1 MSILFFKFFNLR
13 NFYEYKYIKMK
24 IAHIILTSQNGGAE
38 KVFIDYIELLKNIGH
53 ENFAIIKHDA
63 PYFSKLEKLQ
73 IKTQKITNKLGYYDF
88 MAIKKIRDFV
98 EENKIDIV
106 IAHAGKSMVLA
117 HKSLKKIIN
126 KKVILV
132 AVNHSNN
139 IKRSLCADIIFSV
152 NKEIFFKTI
161 DKKRTPENS
170 FVIYN
175 AIDLKG
181 FEPDFCEYNFSK
193 KSPIIIGVIGRL
205 HNAKG
210 FDLAIEALK
219 ILQKKSTQKFILKIA
234 GTGEE
239 MANLQKKVKDLN
251 LENDVEFLGWVT
263 NSKDFFAQIDIF
275 ILPSHVETFGLVILE
290 AMKYGK
296 PIIATNCDGPREIL
310 RHEIEGLI
318 IDLKSNEGIPNQ
330 IAKNVEKL
338 IFDQELANKLVKNS
352 YQRLKARFSSEV
364 LQGLLGDIF
373 KIKN

>member
-1 MSILFFKFFNLR
+1 
-13 NFYEYKYIKMK
+13 MK

-53 ENFAIIKHDA
+53 ENFAIIKNDA
-63 PYFSKLEKLQ
+63 PYFSKLEKLE
-73 IKTQKITNKLGYYDF
+73 IKTKKITNKLGYYDF
-88 MAIKKIRDFV
+88 LAIKKIKDFV
-98 EENKIDIV
+98 EENNIDII

-117 HKSLKKIIN
+117 HKSLKKIFN

-139 IKRSLCADIIFSV
+139 VKRSLHADIIFSV

-170 FVIYN
+170 FIIYN

-181 FEPDFCEYNFSK
+181 FEPNFCNYNFSK
-193 KSPIIIGVIGRL
+193 KSPIILGVIGRL
-205 HNAKG
+205 DKAKG
-210 FDLAIEALK
+210 FYYAIDALK
-219 ILQKKSTQKFILKIA
+219 ILENNTQKKFILKIA
-234 GTGEE
+234 GTGNE
-239 MANLQKKVKDLN
+239 MTNLQMKVKDLN
-251 LENDVEFLGWVT
+251 LENQVEFLGWIGD
-263 NSKDFFAQIDIF
+263 SKDFFSQIDIF
-275 ILPSHVETFGLVILE
+275 ILPSNVETFGLVILE

-310 RHEIEGLI
+310 RHEIEGLMM
-318 IDLKSNEGIPNQ
+318 DLKSNESLPKQ

-338 IFDQELANKLVKNS
+338 IYDEELANKLVKNS
-352 YQRLKARFSSEV
+352 YQRLKARFSFEV
-364 LQGLLGDIF
+364 LQALLGDIF

>member
-1 MSILFFKFFNLR
+1 
-13 NFYEYKYIKMK
+13 MK

-53 ENFAIIKHDA
+53 ENFAIIKNDA
-63 PYFSKLEKLQ
+63 PYFSKLEKLE
-73 IKTQKITNKLGYYDF
+73 IKTKKITNKLGYYDF
-88 MAIKKIRDFV
+88 LAIKKIKDFV
-98 EENKIDIV
+98 EENNIDIL

-139 IKRSLCADIIFSV
+139 IKRSLRADIIFSV

-170 FVIYN
+170 FIIYN

-181 FEPDFCEYNFSK
+181 FEPNFCNYNFSK
-193 KSPIIIGVIGRL
+193 KSPIILGVIGRL
-205 HNAKG
+205 DKAKG
-210 FDLAIEALK
+210 FDYAIDALK
-219 ILQKKSTQKFILKIA
+219 ILENDSQKKFILKIA
-234 GTGEE
+234 GSGNE
-239 MANLQKKVKDLN
+239 MANLQMKVKDLN
-251 LENDVEFLGWVT
+251 LENQVEFLGWIGD
-263 NSKDFFAQIDIF
+263 SKDFFEQIDIF
-275 ILPSHVETFGLVILE
+275 ILTSKIETFGLVILE

-310 RHEIEGLI
+310 RHEIEGLMV
-318 IDLKSNEGIPNQ
+318 DLKSNESPPKQ
-330 IAKNVEKL
+330 IAKNVKKL
-338 IFDQELANKLVKNS
+338 IYDEELANKLVKNS
-352 YQRLKARFSSEV
+352 YQRLRVRFSFEV
-364 LQGLLGDIF
+364 LQALLGDIF

>member
-1 MSILFFKFFNLR
+1 
-13 NFYEYKYIKMK
+13 MK

-53 ENFAIIKHDA
+53 ENFAIIKNDA
-63 PYFSKLEKLQ
+63 PYFSKLEKLE
-73 IKTQKITNKLGYYDF
+73 IKTKKITNKLGYYDF
-88 MAIKKIRDFV
+88 LAIKKIKDFV
-98 EENKIDIV
+98 EENNIDII

-117 HKSLKKIIN
+117 HKSLKKIFN

-139 IKRSLCADIIFSV
+139 VKRSLRADIIFSV

-170 FVIYN
+170 FIIYN

-181 FEPDFCEYNFSK
+181 FEPNFCNYNFSK
-193 KSPIIIGVIGRL
+193 KSPIILGVIGRL
-205 HNAKG
+205 DKAKG
-210 FDLAIEALK
+210 FDYAIDALK
-219 ILQKKSTQKFILKIA
+219 ILENNTQKKFILKIA
-234 GTGEE
+234 GSGNE
-239 MANLQKKVKDLN
+239 MTNLQMKVKDLN
-251 LENDVEFLGWVT
+251 LENQVEFLGWIGD
-263 NSKDFFAQIDIF
+263 SKDFFEQIDIF
-275 ILPSHVETFGLVILE
+275 ILPSNVETFGLVILE

-310 RHEIEGLI
+310 RHEIEGLMV
-318 IDLKSNEGIPNQ
+318 DLKSNESLPKQ

-338 IFDQELANKLVKNS
+338 IYDEELANKLVKNS
-352 YQRLKARFSSEV
+352 YQRLKARFSFEV
-364 LQGLLGDIF
+364 LQALLGDIF

>member
-1 MSILFFKFFNLR
+1 
-13 NFYEYKYIKMK
+13 MK

-38 KVFIDYIELLKNIGH
+38 KVFIDYVELLKNIGH
-53 ENFAIIKHDA
+53 ENFAIIKNDA
-63 PYFSKLEKLQ
+63 PYSSKLEKLE
-73 IKTQKITNKLGYYDF
+73 IKTQKIVNKLGYYDF
-88 MAIKKIRDFV
+88 LAIKKIKDFV

-139 IKRSLCADIIFSV
+139 VKRSLCADIIFSV

-181 FEPDFCEYNFSK
+181 FEPNFCEYNFSK
-193 KSPIIIGVIGRL
+193 KSPIILGVIGRL
-205 HNAKG
+205 DKGKG
-210 FDLAIEALK
+210 FENVIEGLK

-239 MANLQKKVKDLN
+239 MANLQKKAKDLN
-251 LENDVEFLGWVT
+251 LENSIEFLGWIAD
-263 NSKDFFAQIDIF
+263 SKDFFAQIDIF
-275 ILPSHVETFGLVILE
+275 ILPSKNETFGLVILE
-290 AMKYGK
+290 AMKFSR
-296 PIIATNCDGPREIL
+296 PIIATNCDGPKEIL
-310 RHEIEGLI
+310 RHEIDGLLV
-318 IDLKSNEGIPNQ
+318 DLKSSEPLPNQ
-330 IAKNVEKL
+330 IAKAVEK
-338 IFDQELANKLVKNS
+338 IISDEELTNNLVKNS
-352 YQRLKARFSSEV
+352 YQRLKNRFSFEILERMLS
-364 LQGLLGDIF
+364 DIF